1 MNILK
6 WRKIWFGFSGIL
18 LVASIVS
25 MIVFGFKTGVDFA
38 GGTLLEV
45 EFDASQ
51 TVTLPD
57 NMTAVDYLESTYR
70 TATGEETAVQASGE
84 NRFLLKSKSISNEAK
99 STWLKEIQTVWSD
112 AIELRFESVSPTI
125 GREVVN
131 KAIFAVV
138 LAAIMILFYL
148 AYSFRRVPRPTSSWQ
163 FGAAAI
169 IALVHDILI
178 LLGAY
183 SLLSYF
189 YGAEV
194 DSMFVVAL
202 LTLLGFSVHDTIVTF
217 DRLRENLI
225 RKGGLEFERT
235 MNNSV
240 VETITRSINTSFT
253 LVLVL
258 LALALMGGHTIFFF
272 TLALLIGVVVG
283 TYSSIFVAAP
293 LLLLWHKKHS

>member
-6 WRKIWFGFSGIL
+6 WRKFWFGVSGVLLAASVASMIWFGFTSGI
-18 LVASIVS
+18 
-25 MIVFGFKTGVDFA
+25 DFV
-38 GGTLLEV
+38 GGTVLEV
-45 EFDASQ
+45 QMDLGQE
-51 TVTLPD
+51 VILPD
-57 NMTAVDYLESTYR
+57 NMTATSYLESTYQE
-70 TATGEETAVQASGE
+70 ATGEATAVQSSGE
-84 NRFLLKSKSISNEAK
+84 NRFLLKSKSITNEAK
-99 STWLKEIQTVWSD
+99 SAWLGKVKTIWPDVV
-112 AIELRFESVSPTI
+112 ELRFESVSPTI

-138 LAAIMILFYL
+138 LAVIAILLYV

-169 IALVHDILI
+169 MALGHDILI

-183 SLLSYF
+183 SLLGHF

-225 RKGGLEFERT
+225 KKGGVEFERT

-258 LALALMGGHTIFFF
+258 LAMALMGGHTIFFF
-272 TLALLIGVVVG
+272 VLALLVGVVVG
-283 TYSSIFVAAP
+283 TYSSIFVASP
-293 LLLLWHKKHS
+293 LLLLWHKK

>member
-6 WRKIWFGFSGIL
+6 YRKIWFSFSSIL
-18 LVASIVS
+18 LIASILS
-25 MIVFGFKTGVDFA
+25 MVVFGFNMGVDFA
-38 GGTLLEV
+38 GGTLLEIEMDTTTEV
-45 EFDASQ
+45 
-51 TVTLPD
+51 VIPD
-57 NMTAVDYLESTYR
+57 DMSLAQYLESTYLEI
-70 TATGEETAVQASGE
+70 TGEETALQASGE
-84 NRFLLKSKSISNEAK
+84 NRYLFKSKSITNENKVA
-99 STWLKEIQTVWSD
+99 WLAGIKEMWPT
-112 AIELRFESVSPTI
+112 AIELRFDSVSPTI

-131 KAIFAVV
+131 KAIMAVILAVFA
-138 LAAIMILFYL
+138 ILLYV

-163 FGAAAI
+163 FGMAAI
-169 IALVHDILI
+169 LALAHDMII

-183 SLLSYF
+183 SLLSHF

-225 RKGGLEFERT
+225 RKGGVEFEST
-235 MNNSV
+235 MNTSV

-258 LALALMGGHTIFFF
+258 LAMALMGGGTIFFF
-272 TLALLIGVVVG
+272 VLALLMGVIIG
-283 TYSSIFVAAP
+283 TYSSIFVATP
-293 LLLLWHKKHS
+293 LLLLWQKK